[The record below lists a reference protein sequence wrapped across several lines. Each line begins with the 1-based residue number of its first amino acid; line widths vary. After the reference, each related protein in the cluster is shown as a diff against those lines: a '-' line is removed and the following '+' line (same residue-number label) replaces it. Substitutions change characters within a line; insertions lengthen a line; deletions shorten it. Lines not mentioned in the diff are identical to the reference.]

1 MVHDPPGK
9 SLPRNHR
16 FHKAMAQSRVAARS
30 LTPATSRERELDK
43 FSAACSV
50 SECALL
56 PAHHLFFHLFEGG
69 KVAAAPLSPLLR
81 NMGCSQSNFVL
92 FFFVTTTKHQI
103 VSSRISRSTSLF
115 RHRETWSSRNV
126 ETYFLILSV
135 IKK

>member
-1 MVHDPPGK
+1 MVHDPLGK

-56 PAHHLFFHLFEGG
+56 PAHHLFSHLFEGG

-92 FFFVTTTKHQI
+92 FFFVTTTKHQV
-103 VSSRISRSTSLF
+103 VSSRISCRGRRLCF
-115 RHRETWSSRNV
+115 VIDWSSRNV